1 MDPKSYFTIINT
13 PLQKIEDDLLLSKSI
28 NLYLKREDLILSEIS
43 GNKWYKLKY
52 NLIEAENNGIKQILT
67 FGGAYSNHIFS
78 TAAACN
84 LFGFESI
91 GIIRGEEHLPL
102 NPTLSFAVENGMKLF
117 YLDRSVYRDKYN
129 EILLNKLKNKFGDF
143 YLVPEGGS
151 NSFAVKG
158 CSEIIKSIAIPFD
171 YICTP
176 CGTGGTLAG
185 IVVGLNNE
193 SSALGFSVLKGSSFL
208 NTEVE
213 RLILNHNGKRYNNWS
228 INFDYHFG
236 GYAKYN
242 FELINF
248 INTFYENHKIK
259 LEPIYT
265 GKMLYGIYDL
275 IKNDFFKKGQTI
287 IAIHTGGLQGL
298 KGINTVGKNGIKI
311 NFD

>member
-129 EILLNKLKNKFGDF
+129 EILLIKLKNKFGNF

-208 NTEVE
+208 NAEVE

-242 FELINF
+242 LELINF